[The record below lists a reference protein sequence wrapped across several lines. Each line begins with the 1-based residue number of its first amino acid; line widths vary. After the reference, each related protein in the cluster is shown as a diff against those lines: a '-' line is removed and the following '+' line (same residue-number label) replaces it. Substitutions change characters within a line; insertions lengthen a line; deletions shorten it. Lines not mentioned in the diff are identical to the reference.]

1 MKAQLKDD
9 LSTNRLLREILSGKA
24 TGKSQFGKSL
34 RLLLQFHQLGPQGI
48 VILFRSCTELQV
60 PITNDS
66 VLVDEKDR
74 ALIDSAELRREAGIR
89 FRNRVVVILQER
101 ERQLMSLSPLVMRKN
116 VIAAYSEKFRVELAK
131 VVPSVPEGTYFVV
144 QPPVQ
149 SAT

>member
-1 MKAQLKDD
+1 M
-9 LSTNRLLREILSGKA
+9 
-24 TGKSQFGKSL
+24 
-34 RLLLQFHQLGPQGI
+34 LLQLHQLGTQGI

-101 ERQLMSLSPLVMRKN
+101 ERQLMSLGPFVMGKN
-116 VIAAYSEKFRVELAK
+116 VVAAYSEELRVELAK
-131 VVPSVPEGTYFVV
+131 VVPSVPEGTYFGR
-144 QPPVQ
+144 
-149 SAT
+149 SATGPVSDIERENYVRAFQARELYPLALRYVHCRLIGPG